1 QLGGGADAHNP
12 QRTELALLEPAPGV
26 RELQPALH
34 RLFGGTVQLGFSQE
48 IAAGALQYLF
58 ALGAAFGSAFDT
70 RHGVLLFFWRSM
82 QDRNSAAGGKEKI
95 RSLFTRSST
104 LWRGRPRPRL
114 LLLRRKRRRTG
125 ERACPHTDKSLVRN
139 HALDFGG
146 VRRIHQHRVAQ
157 FPFPLLVLR
166 GQDVAQVR
174 MSALHLAS
182 RRLFEALGSA
192 LVSLH
197 FRHKF
202 LFLILNGDAE
212 KRQDT
217 SFLNSADS

>member
-1 QLGGGADAHNP
+1 MAGVLRFPRRQSRFSLFGQTFKASGISDRQLRQNLAVQFHPGLLKPADELAVAEPVQLGGGADAHNP

-95 RSLFTRSST
+95 RSLF
-104 LWRGRPRPRL
+104 
-114 LLLRRKRRRTG
+114 
-125 ERACPHTDKSLVRN
+125 
-139 HALDFGG
+139 
-146 VRRIHQHRVAQ
+146 
-157 FPFPLLVLR
+157 
-166 GQDVAQVR
+166 
-174 MSALHLAS
+174 
-182 RRLFEALGSA
+182 
-192 LVSLH
+192 
-197 FRHKF
+197 
-202 LFLILNGDAE
+202 
-212 KRQDT
+212 
-217 SFLNSADS
+217 